1 MTQAELMKLAA
12 FYADVYGLPEALV
25 IAICKCESN
34 WHPSAYRYEPA
45 FRSKYVDKLSL
56 DPDDYLP
63 SIESE
68 RIGRSTSYGLMQ
80 IMGQKAREMGFKGE
94 YLTQLLDPPTN
105 LKYGCR
111 LLYDLLKKYA
121 NMDSAI
127 SAYNAGS
134 PTAANKPYV
143 DKVRLEMKA
152 HEDRLLAAR
161 NPRP

>member
-1 MTQAELMKLAA
+1 MTLAELMKLASH
-12 FYADVYGLPEALV
+12 YADIFDLPEALV
-25 IAICKCESN
+25 IAICKVESN
-34 WHPSAYRYEPA
+34 WHPSAYRFEPA
-45 FRSKYVDKLSL
+45 FKVKYVDKLVL

-68 RIGRSTSYGLMQ
+68 RIGRSTSFGLMQ
-80 IMGQKAREMGFKGE
+80 IMGQKAREMGYKGD
-94 YLTQLLDPPTN
+94 YLIQLCEPTVN

-111 LLYDLLKKYA
+111 LLYDLLKRYGKL
-121 NMDSAI
+121 DEAI

-134 PTAANKPYV
+134 PTTRNQAYV